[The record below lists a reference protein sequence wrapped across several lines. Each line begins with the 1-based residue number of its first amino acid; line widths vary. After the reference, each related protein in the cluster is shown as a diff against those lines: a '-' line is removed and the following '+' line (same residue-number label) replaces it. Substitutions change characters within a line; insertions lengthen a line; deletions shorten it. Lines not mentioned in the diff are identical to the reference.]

1 MKNTKDPE
9 KQLQKAD
16 EAKEQTTVKQEIFS
30 WIRMFAIVIIVVLVV
45 TKCVII
51 NAKIPSG
58 SMENT
63 IMTHDR
69 LIGFRFSYWFD
80 DPKRGDIIL
89 FRYPLNE
96 KETYI
101 KRVIGEPGDKV
112 QIREG
117 KVYINDATTPLN
129 EDYLK
134 ETWVYAN
141 DGYTFQVP
149 EDCYFVMGDN
159 RNDSLDGRFWAQE
172 AIRTG
177 VADNEQEAQQY
188 SFVKRDE
195 VQGKAIFTYYSSFR
209 LLNKEG
215 SN

>member
-1 MKNTKDPE
+1 MRNKKPSE
-9 KQLQKAD
+9 KQPETAVKPEEQAD
-16 EAKEQTTVKQEIFS
+16 MKKEILSWVK
-30 WIRMFAIVIIVVLVV
+30 MFAIVIVIVLVV
-45 TKCVII
+45 TKCIII
-51 NAKIPSG
+51 NARIPSG

-89 FRYPLNE
+89 FKYPLNE

-112 QIREG
+112 EIRQG
-117 KVYINDATTPLN
+117 KVYINDSETPLK

-134 ETWVYAN
+134 EDWVWAN
-141 DGYTFQVP
+141 DGYTFEVP

-159 RNDSLDGRFWAQE
+159 RNDSLDGRFWANE
-172 AIRTG
+172 AIKDG
-177 VADNEQEAQQY
+177 IASEQDAEKY
-188 SFVKRDE
+188 SYVKRDE

-209 LLNKEG
+209 LLNKD
-215 SN
+215 